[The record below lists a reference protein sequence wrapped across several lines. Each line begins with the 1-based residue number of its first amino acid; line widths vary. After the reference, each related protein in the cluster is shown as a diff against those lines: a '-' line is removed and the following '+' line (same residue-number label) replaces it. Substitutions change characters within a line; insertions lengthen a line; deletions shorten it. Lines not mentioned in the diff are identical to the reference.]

1 MVVIPAMVGWEHAQG
16 QLTGIIFPMFWG
28 AAFKF
33 FNEMDLKTAPVWLRW
48 CAIFAT
54 FRPLFW

>member
-48 CAIFAT
+48 
-54 FRPLFW
+54 